1 MKTLSRVAACDRL
14 VIFWDGPRQR
24 EASVPNIMAVIDSL
38 QEDDWNEEQGKG
50 VSVVVSCL
58 VLRTSVITFFS
69 SCFCQMMHVR
79 LV

>member
-1 MKTLSRVAACDRL
+1 M
-14 VIFWDGPRQR
+14 
-24 EASVPNIMAVIDSL
+24 PNIMAVIDSL
-38 QEDDWNEEQGKG
+38 QEDDWNEEQGKS

-69 SCFCQMMHVR
+69 SCFCQMMHVC